1 MSVTLALS
9 LNLNKHPSLSR
20 RWRCSIAVRLQILM
34 ASSSGKS
41 DYSRELNPPALR
53 KYSYEELSKATQHFS
68 NNNWL
73 GSGGFGDVFRG
84 SLDSECV
91 AIKKLKHKKYGEPE
105 EIKCHKRVSQPI
117 LVKLIGYCHEGADK
131 LLVLEYVPNKTL
143 RHHLDDN

>member
-1 MSVTLALS
+1 
-9 LNLNKHPSLSR
+9 
-20 RWRCSIAVRLQILM
+20 M

-143 RHHLDDN
+143 RHHLDGQSFFIYLFLFCPEIFIIHM

>member
-1 MSVTLALS
+1 
-9 LNLNKHPSLSR
+9 
-20 RWRCSIAVRLQILM
+20 M

-143 RHHLDDN
+143 RHHLDVGASIDIQTALGIESVQITEPRRFTYEELANA